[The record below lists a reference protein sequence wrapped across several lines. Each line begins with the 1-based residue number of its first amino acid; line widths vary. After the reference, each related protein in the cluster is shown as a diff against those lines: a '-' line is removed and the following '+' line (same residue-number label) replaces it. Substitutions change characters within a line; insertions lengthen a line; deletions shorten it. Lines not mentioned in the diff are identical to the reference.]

1 MKTQLITL
9 GLIGLFFNSCT
20 ENNNSDKKN
29 ITEDNLLIIMEQK
42 NNIAEFE
49 VIEEELQ
56 TIIEQESNV
65 AEIEIVEE
73 KLQANTKHKNK

>member
-9 GLIGLFFNSCT
+9 GLIGLFFYSCS

-29 ITEDNLLIIMEQK
+29 ITEDNLQTITEHKSNVAEIE
-42 NNIAEFE
+42 IA
-49 VIEEELQ
+49 EEELQ
-56 TIIEQESNV
+56 TIVEQKSNV

-73 KLQANTKHKNK
+73 ELQTITEQKNK